1 MHWFEGAL
9 SLWPT
14 EIAVCTHLEGI
25 GLGSGRRLNGRVE
38 SLLLG
43 VVGHLVHGVE
53 EVEVRLLDLGQVRRE
68 ARQRLLGL
76 GLGVA
81 GGASRDGDVVEGG
94 VGEDGALANGAGGGD
109 GGQDGSDDGEGLHFE
124 MRVLKVWL
132 VVLKDWL
139 DGTVNGRLWK
149 ISQLSWKRMG

>member
-1 MHWFEGAL
+1 M
-9 SLWPT
+9 S
-14 EIAVCTHLEGI
+14 THLEGI
-25 GLGSGRRLNGRVE
+25 GLGSSRRLNGRVE

-43 VVGHLVHGVE
+43 VVGHLVYGVE

-81 GGASRDGDVVEGG
+81 GGAPRNGDVVEGG
-94 VGEDGALANGAGGGD
+94 VGEDGALADGAGSGD

-124 MRVLKVWL
+124 MRVLKFGWL
-132 VVLKDWL
+132 C
-139 DGTVNGRLWK
+139 
-149 ISQLSWKRMG
+149 